1 MTHLSIDRPG
11 VREQQLLRKM
21 NNPLFSGVHST
32 VGKDDL
38 AQARLED
45 GLEKDR
51 FLAAF
56 QGLIQK
62 AVELQPNT
70 PSETVLEIKEEL
82 DHSYQQ
88 ACALPGDMTP
98 IKHSIRRLVDL
109 IMQAIRAG
117 AGNDAHAQQ
126 QLTEEDMA
134 RKAHYEL
141 QEIPLVAALMHPD
154 APIAADEL
162 IPSLLS
168 EAEDTLAAA
177 LTLFDA
183 QQIAALCHD
192 AGAFLAQH
200 DPEHRLTDA
209 WARLQLIEDHY
220 RRLQPLTAPN

>member
-1 MTHLSIDRPG
+1 MNHVPKDRPG

-21 NNPLFSGVHST
+21 DNPLFGAVRSK

-45 GLEKDR
+45 GVEKDR
-51 FLAAF
+51 FLTAF
-56 QGLIQK
+56 QALVQQ
-62 AVELQPNT
+62 AVDLQPDT
-70 PSETVLEIKEEL
+70 PSETILEIKAEL
-82 DHSYQQ
+82 DRSYQQ

-98 IKHSIRRLVDL
+98 IKESIIRLVDL

-117 AGNDAHAQQ
+117 AGNDAHVQQ
-126 QLTEEDMA
+126 QLIEEDIA

-154 APIAADEL
+154 SPVAADEL
-162 IPSLLS
+162 IASLLS
-168 EAEDTLAAA
+168 EAEQSLAAT
-177 LTLFDA
+177 LTLFDE

-192 AGAFLAQH
+192 AGVFLAQH
-200 DPEHRLTDA
+200 DPERRLTDA

-220 RRLQPLTAPN
+220 RRLQPSAPPN

>member
-1 MTHLSIDRPG
+1 MNHVPKDRPG

-21 NNPLFSGVHST
+21 NNPLFGEVRSK

-45 GLEKDR
+45 GVERDR
-51 FLAAF
+51 FITAF
-56 QGLIQK
+56 QALVQR
-62 AVELQPNT
+62 AVDLQPDA
-70 PSETVLEIKEEL
+70 PSETVLEIKAEL

-88 ACALPGDMTP
+88 ACALPGDMTA
-98 IKHSIRRLVDL
+98 IKESIIRLVDL

-117 AGNDAHAQQ
+117 AGNDAHVQQ
-126 QLTEEDMA
+126 QLIEEDIA

-154 APIAADEL
+154 SPVAADEL

-168 EAEDTLAAA
+168 EAAQSLAAT
-177 LTLFDA
+177 LTLFDE
-183 QQIAALCHD
+183 QQMAALCHD
-192 AGAFLAQH
+192 ARVFLAQQ
-200 DPEHRLTDA
+200 DPERGLADA

-220 RRLQPLTAPN
+220 RRLQPSAPPN

>member
-1 MTHLSIDRPG
+1 MNYVPKDRPG

-21 NNPLFSGVHST
+21 NNPLFGAVRSK

-38 AQARLED
+38 AQARLQD
-45 GLEKDR
+45 GVEKDR
-51 FLAAF
+51 FLTAF
-56 QGLIQK
+56 QALVQQ
-62 AVELQPNT
+62 AVDLQPDA
-70 PSETVLEIKEEL
+70 PSETVLEIKAEL

-98 IKHSIRRLVDL
+98 IKESIIRLVDL

-117 AGNDAHAQQ
+117 AGNDAHVQQ
-126 QLTEEDMA
+126 QLIEEDIA

-154 APIAADEL
+154 SPVAADEL

-168 EAEDTLAAA
+168 EAEQSLAAT
-177 LTLFDA
+177 LTLFDE
-183 QQIAALCHD
+183 QQMAALCHD
-192 AGAFLAQH
+192 ARVFLAQH
-200 DPEHRLTDA
+200 DPERRLADA

-220 RRLQPLTAPN
+220 RRLQPSAPPN

>member
-1 MTHLSIDRPG
+1 MNHVPKDRPG

-21 NNPLFSGVHST
+21 NNPLFGEVRSK

-51 FLAAF
+51 FLTAF
-56 QGLIQK
+56 QTLVQQ
-62 AVELQPNT
+62 AVDLQPDT
-70 PSETVLEIKEEL
+70 PSETVLELKAEL

-98 IKHSIRRLVDL
+98 IKESIIRLVDL

-117 AGNDAHAQQ
+117 AGNDAHVQQ
-126 QLTEEDMA
+126 QLIEEDIA

-154 APIAADEL
+154 SPVAADEL

-168 EAEDTLAAA
+168 EAEQSLAATLA
-177 LTLFDA
+177 LFDE
-183 QQIAALCHD
+183 QQMAALCHD
-192 AGAFLAQH
+192 AGVFLAQH
-200 DPEHRLTDA
+200 DPERRLADP
-209 WARLQLIEDHY
+209 WARLQLIEHHY
-220 RRLQPLTAPN
+220 RRLQPSKPPN

>member
-1 MTHLSIDRPG
+1 MTHVSKHRPG

-21 NNPLFSGVHST
+21 NNPLFGEVQSG

-56 QGLIQK
+56 QALVQR
-62 AVELQPNT
+62 AVDLEPNT
-70 PSETVLEIKEEL
+70 PSETVLEIKAEL

-98 IKHSIRRLVDL
+98 IKESIIRLVGL

-117 AGNDAHAQQ
+117 AGNDAHVQQ
-126 QLTEEDMA
+126 QLIEEDIA

-154 APIAADEL
+154 SPVAADEL

-168 EAEDTLAAA
+168 EPEDTLAAT
-177 LTLFDA
+177 LTLFDER
-183 QQIAALCHD
+183 QTAALCHD

-200 DPEHRLTDA
+200 DPEHRLADA
-209 WARLQLIEDHY
+209 WARLQLIEAHY
-220 RRLQPLTAPN
+220 RRLQPSVPPN

>member
-1 MTHLSIDRPG
+1 MTHVSEHRPG

-21 NNPLFSGVHST
+21 NNPLFGEVQSR

-62 AVELQPNT
+62 AVDLQPNT
-70 PSETVLEIKEEL
+70 PSDTVLEIKAEL

-88 ACALPGDMTP
+88 ACALSGDMTP
-98 IKHSIRRLVDL
+98 VKQSIIRLVDL

-126 QLTEEDMA
+126 QLIDEDIA

-154 APIAADEL
+154 SPIAADEL

-168 EAEDTLAAA
+168 EPEDTLAAT
-177 LTLFDA
+177 LTLFDER
-183 QQIAALCHD
+183 QTAALCHD

-200 DPEHRLTDA
+200 DPEHRLADA
-209 WARLQLIEDHY
+209 WARLQLIEAHY
-220 RRLQPLTAPN
+220 RRLQPSVPPN

>member
-1 MTHLSIDRPG
+1 MKHVPKDRPG

-21 NNPLFSGVHST
+21 SNPLFGEVRSR

-38 AQARLED
+38 AQARLQD

-51 FLAAF
+51 FLTTF
-56 QGLIQK
+56 QALVQR
-62 AVELQPNT
+62 AVDLQPNT
-70 PSETVLEIKEEL
+70 PSETILEIKAEL

-98 IKHSIRRLVDL
+98 IKESIIRLVDL

-117 AGNDAHAQQ
+117 AGNDAHVQQ
-126 QLTEEDMA
+126 QLTEEDIA

-154 APIAADEL
+154 SPVAADEL

-168 EAEDTLAAA
+168 EAEQSLAAT
-177 LTLFDA
+177 LTLFDE
-183 QQIAALCHD
+183 QQMAALCHD
-192 AGAFLAQH
+192 AGVFLAQH
-200 DPEHRLTDA
+200 DPEHRLNDA
-209 WARLQLIEDHY
+209 WARLELIENHY
-220 RRLQPLTAPN
+220 RQLEPSVPPN

>member
-1 MTHLSIDRPG
+1 MKHVPKDRPG

-21 NNPLFSGVHST
+21 NNPLFGEVRSRI
-32 VGKDDL
+32 GKDDL
-38 AQARLED
+38 AQARLQD

-51 FLAAF
+51 FLTTF
-56 QGLIQK
+56 QALVQR
-62 AVELQPNT
+62 AVDLQPNT
-70 PSETVLEIKEEL
+70 PSETILEIKAEL

-98 IKHSIRRLVDL
+98 IKESIIRLVDL

-117 AGNDAHAQQ
+117 AGNDAHVQQ
-126 QLTEEDMA
+126 QLTEEDVA

-154 APIAADEL
+154 SPVAADEL

-168 EAEDTLAAA
+168 EAEQSLAAT
-177 LTLFDA
+177 LTLFDE
-183 QQIAALCHD
+183 QQMAALCHD
-192 AGAFLAQH
+192 AGVFLAQH

-209 WARLQLIEDHY
+209 WARLELIENHY
-220 RRLQPLTAPN
+220 RQLEPSVPPN

>member
-1 MTHLSIDRPG
+1 MTHVPKDRPG

-21 NNPLFSGVHST
+21 NNPLFGEVRSK

-56 QGLIQK
+56 QALVQQ
-62 AVELQPNT
+62 AVDLQSNT
-70 PSETVLEIKEEL
+70 PSETVLEIKAQL

-88 ACALPGDMTP
+88 ACALAGDMTP
-98 IKHSIRRLVDL
+98 IKQSITRLVDL

-117 AGNDAHAQQ
+117 AGNDAHVQQ
-126 QLTEEDMA
+126 QLIEEDIA

-154 APIAADEL
+154 SPVAADEL

-168 EAEDTLAAA
+168 EAEHTLAAT
-177 LTLFDA
+177 LSLFDE
-183 QQIAALCHD
+183 QQMAALCHD
-192 AGAFLAQH
+192 AGAFLAQR
-200 DPEHRLTDA
+200 DPERTLADA
-209 WARLQLIEDHY
+209 WARLQLIENHY
-220 RRLQPLTAPN
+220 RQLKPSVPPN

>member
-1 MTHLSIDRPG
+1 MNHVPKHRPG

-21 NNPLFSGVHST
+21 NNPLFGELGSK

-56 QGLIQK
+56 QALVQRT
-62 AVELQPNT
+62 VDLQPNT
-70 PSETVLEIKEEL
+70 PSETVLEIKAEL

-98 IKHSIRRLVDL
+98 IKESIIRLVGL

-117 AGNDAHAQQ
+117 AGNDAHVQQ
-126 QLTEEDMA
+126 QLIEEDIA

-154 APIAADEL
+154 SPVAADEL
-162 IPSLLS
+162 IPALLS
-168 EAEDTLAAA
+168 EGEQSLAAA
-177 LTLFDA
+177 LTLFDE
-183 QQIAALCHD
+183 QQMAALCHD
-192 AGAFLAQH
+192 AGVFLAQH
-200 DPEHRLTDA
+200 DPERRLADA
-209 WARLQLIEDHY
+209 WARLQLIENHY
-220 RRLQPLTAPN
+220 RHLEPSVPPS

>member
-1 MTHLSIDRPG
+1 
-11 VREQQLLRKM
+11 M
-21 NNPLFSGVHST
+21 NNPLFGEVRSK

-51 FLAAF
+51 FLTAF
-56 QGLIQK
+56 QALVQQ
-62 AVELQPNT
+62 AVDLQPDT
-70 PSETVLEIKEEL
+70 PSETVLELKAGL

-98 IKHSIRRLVDL
+98 IKESIIRLVDL

-117 AGNDAHAQQ
+117 AGNDAHVQQ
-126 QLTEEDMA
+126 QLIEEDIA

-154 APIAADEL
+154 SPVAADEL

-168 EAEDTLAAA
+168 EAEQSLAATLA
-177 LTLFDA
+177 LFDE
-183 QQIAALCHD
+183 QQMAALCHD
-192 AGAFLAQH
+192 AGVFLAQH
-200 DPEHRLTDA
+200 DPERRLADA
-209 WARLQLIEDHY
+209 WARLQVIEDHY
-220 RRLQPLTAPN
+220 RRLQPSEPPN